1 MLATPW
7 SSSLNLRTPIINA
20 PMGGVAGGRLAAAIS
35 GAGGLGMIGVGTA
48 GSVGLIERE
57 SAIPRQARQP
67 FGIGLLGWAVD
78 QELLLL
84 DAALDAQPVLIS
96 LGFADV
102 SPWVQRVHDAG
113 ILLATQVYDA
123 QGARD
128 AQTAGVDV
136 IIARGGEGGGHGF
149 NNVATLPL
157 LQAVLEEVEIPV
169 LAAGGIGSARGLA
182 AVVAAGASGAWIGT
196 AFLLCPEALT
206 PAAAHSRIIRAN
218 ETDTVYTRS
227 VNAAMGFAWP
237 EQFGERVLRNR
248 FTERWLGE
256 EERLVHDDRARAAF
270 SRARDE
276 GDFDLAEIDAGQG
289 VGLLSSTRSAEEI
302 VHSFT
307 DGAAEL
313 LGRWA
318 ATSPSRPES
327 DHGGSA
333 TA

>member
-1 MLATPW
+1 
-7 SSSLNLRTPIINA
+7 
-20 PMGGVAGGRLAAAIS
+20 MGGVAGGRLAAAVS
-35 GAGGLGMIGVGTA
+35 GAGGLGMIGAGTA
-48 GSVGLIERE
+48 GSVELIERE
-57 SAIPRQARQP
+57 SAIPRDAGLP

-78 QELLLL
+78 RDPSLL
-84 DAALDAQPVLIS
+84 DAAIDARPLLIS
-96 LGFADV
+96 LGFGDIEPSV
-102 SPWVQRVHDAG
+102 KRVCDAG
-113 ILLATQVYDA
+113 ILLATQIYDA
-123 QGARD
+123 QGARN
-128 AQTAGVDV
+128 AQAMGVDV
-136 IIARGGEGGGHGF
+136 IVARGGEGGGHGL

-182 AVVAAGASGAWIGT
+182 AILAAGASGAWIGT

-218 ETDTVYTRS
+218 ETDTIYTRS
-227 VNAAMGFAWP
+227 IDAAMGFPWP
-237 EQFGERVLRNR
+237 KQFGERVLRNR
-248 FTERWLGE
+248 FTERWSGDE
-256 EERLVHDDRARAAF
+256 ESLIEDVRARTAL

-307 DGAAEL
+307 NGAADL
-313 LGRWA
+313 LGQWA
-318 ATSPSRPES
+318 ASSTTRP
-327 DHGGSA
+327 DNDADGPV

>member
-1 MLATPW
+1 
-7 SSSLNLRTPIINA
+7 
-20 PMGGVAGGRLAAAIS
+20 
-35 GAGGLGMIGVGTA
+35 MIGIGTA
-48 GSVGLIERE
+48 GSVELIERE
-57 SAIPRQARQP
+57 SAIPRQALQP

-78 QELLLL
+78 QEPLLLG
-84 DAALDAQPVLIS
+84 AALDAQPILIS
-96 LGFADV
+96 LGFANV
-102 SPWVQRVHDAG
+102 SPWVHRVHDAD

-128 AQTAGVDV
+128 AQTAGVDI
-136 IIARGGEGGGHGF
+136 IIARGSEGGGHGL

-182 AVVAAGASGAWIGT
+182 AVLAAGAAGAWIGT

-227 VNAAMGFAWP
+227 VDAAMGFAWP
-237 EQFGERVLRNR
+237 TQFGERVLRNR
-248 FTERWLGE
+248 FTERWSGD
-256 EERLVHDDRARAAF
+256 EERLVDDDRARAAF

-276 GDFDLAEIDAGQG
+276 GDFDLAEIAAGQG
-289 VGLLSSTRSAEEI
+289 VGLLSNARSAEEI
-302 VHSFT
+302 IHGFT
-307 DGAAEL
+307 NGAAEL

-318 ATSPSRPES
+318 TTSPTRPEN
-327 DHGGSA
+327 DAGGPA
-333 TA
+333 TE

>member
-1 MLATPW
+1 LLATPW
-7 SSSLNLRTPIINA
+7 SSSLNLRSPILNA
-20 PMGGVAGGRLAAAIS
+20 PMGGIAGGRLAAAVS
-35 GAGGLGMIGVGTA
+35 GAGGLGMIGAGTA
-48 GSVGLIERE
+48 GSVELIERE
-57 SAIPRQARQP
+57 SAIPRGTGLL

-78 QELLLL
+78 RDPALL
-84 DAALDAQPVLIS
+84 DAAIDASPILIS
-96 LGFADV
+96 LGFGDIEPSV
-102 SPWVQRVHDAG
+102 KRVHDAG
-113 ILLATQVYDA
+113 IFLATQIYDA
-123 QGARD
+123 EGARN
-128 AQTAGVDV
+128 AQAMGVDV
-136 IIARGGEGGGHGF
+136 IVARGGEGGGHGL

-182 AVVAAGASGAWIGT
+182 AVLAAGASGAWIGT

-206 PAAAHSRIIRAN
+206 PAAAHSRIIHAN

-227 VNAAMGFAWP
+227 IDAAMGFPWP
-237 EQFGERVLRNR
+237 TQFGERVLRNR
-248 FTERWLGE
+248 FTEQWSGDE
-256 EERLVHDDRARAAF
+256 ESLIEDVRARTAL

-307 DGAAEL
+307 NGAADL

-318 ATSPSRPES
+318 ATSTTRPEK
-327 DHGGSA
+327 DAGGPA
-333 TA
+333 TT